1 MLKIFSR
8 KETDFFE
15 PFDKGARNGIK
26 AASLLISLFGDM
38 DNSEAISKEIRET
51 EKDGDMITHD
61 IIRRLNKTFIT
72 PIDREDMHELCVK
85 LDDIVDLIWAC
96 AERITLFRIKE
107 PTADAIEI
115 AKELL
120 VTTEMVSKAVIA
132 LRDKKYSFVQEYCI
146 EINSLENR
154 IDRLYR
160 AALGKLFDEVK
171 DPIFLIK
178 WKEIYEL
185 LENASD
191 ACEDVANIL
200 EGIVLKYA

>member
-1 MLKIFSR
+1 MGLFLR
-8 KETDFFE
+8 KDIDFFE
-15 PFDKGARNGIK
+15 PFDKAARNVIK
-26 AASLLISLFGDM
+26 ASSLLLSAFMDM
-38 DNSEAISKEIRET
+38 ENLETISKEIRET
-51 EKDGDMITHD
+51 EKEGDMMTHD
-61 IIRRLNKTFIT
+61 IIRQLNKSFIT
-72 PIDREDMHELCVK
+72 PIDREDMHALCDNI
-85 LDDIVDLIWAC
+85 DDVVDLIWAC
-96 AERITLFRIKE
+96 AERLNIFRLRE
-107 PTADAIEI
+107 ATPEAIEI

-120 VTTEMVSKAVIA
+120 VTAEMMSKAIMA

-160 AALGKLFDEVK
+160 TALGKLFDEVK

-185 LENASD
+185 LEDASD

-200 EGIVLKYA
+200 EAIVLKYA

>member
-1 MLKIFSR
+1 MKMFFR
-8 KETDFFE
+8 KEVDFFE
-15 PFDKGARNGIK
+15 PFDKSARNVIK
-26 AASLLISLFGDM
+26 AASLLISLLQDM
-38 DNSEAISKEIRET
+38 EHLEIISKEIRET
-51 EKDGDMITHD
+51 EKEGDMMTHD

-72 PIDREDMHELCVK
+72 PIDREDMHNLCVK
-85 LDDIVDLIWAC
+85 IDDIVDLIWAC
-96 AERITLFRIKE
+96 AERITLFRITE
-107 PTADAIEI
+107 PTDEAIEI

-120 VTTEMVSKAVIA
+120 LTTEMVSKAIIA

-160 AALGKLFDEVK
+160 TALGKLFDEVK

-178 WKEIYEL
+178 WKEIYEY
-185 LENASD
+185 LEDASD

>member
-1 MLKIFSR
+1 MKIFFR
-8 KETDFFE
+8 KEVDFFE
-15 PFDKGARNGIK
+15 PFDKSARNVIK
-26 AASLLISLFGDM
+26 AASLLISLLQDM
-38 DNSEAISKEIRET
+38 EHLEIISKEIRET
-51 EKDGDMITHD
+51 EKEGDMMTHD

-72 PIDREDMHELCVK
+72 PIDREDMHNLCVK
-85 LDDIVDLIWAC
+85 IDDIVDLIWAC
-96 AERITLFRIKE
+96 AERITLFKITE
-107 PTADAIEI
+107 PTDESIEI

-120 VTTEMVSKAVIA
+120 LTTEMVSKAIIA

-160 AALGKLFDEVK
+160 AALGKLFDDVK

-178 WKEIYEL
+178 WKEIYEY
-185 LENASD
+185 LEDASD

>member
-1 MLKIFSR
+1 MEHLEI
-8 KETDFFE
+8 
-15 PFDKGARNGIK
+15 
-26 AASLLISLFGDM
+26 
-38 DNSEAISKEIRET
+38 ISKEIRET
-51 EKDGDMITHD
+51 EKEGDMMTHD

-72 PIDREDMHELCVK
+72 PIDREDMHNLCVK
-85 LDDIVDLIWAC
+85 IDDIVDLIWAC
-96 AERITLFRIKE
+96 AERITLFKITE
-107 PTADAIEI
+107 PTDEAIEI

-120 VTTEMVSKAVIA
+120 LTTEMVSKAIIA

-160 AALGKLFDEVK
+160 AAIGKLFDEVK

-178 WKEIYEL
+178 WKEIYEY
-185 LENASD
+185 LEDASD

>member
-1 MLKIFSR
+1 MGLFLR
-8 KETDFFE
+8 KDIDFFE
-15 PFDKGARNGIK
+15 PFDKAARNVIK
-26 AASLLISLFGDM
+26 ASSLLLSAFLDM
-38 DNSEAISKEIRET
+38 ENLEMIAKEIRET
-51 EKDGDMITHD
+51 EKEGDMMTHD
-61 IIRRLNKTFIT
+61 IIRQLNKSFIT
-72 PIDREDMHELCVK
+72 PIDREDMHALCDNI
-85 LDDIVDLIWAC
+85 DDVVDLIWSC
-96 AERITLFRIKE
+96 AERLSLFRLTE
-107 PTADAIEI
+107 ATPEAIEI

-120 VTTEMVSKAVIA
+120 VTAEMMSKAIVA

-160 AALGKLFDEVK
+160 TALGKLFDEVK

-178 WKEIYEL
+178 WKEIYEF

-191 ACEDVANIL
+191 ACEDVANVL

>member
-1 MLKIFSR
+1 MKIFFR
-8 KETDFFE
+8 KEIDFFE
-15 PFDKGARNGIK
+15 PFDKSARNVIK
-26 AASLLISLFGDM
+26 AASLLISLLQDM
-38 DNSEAISKEIRET
+38 EHLEIISKEIRET
-51 EKDGDMITHD
+51 EKEGDMMTHD

-72 PIDREDMHELCVK
+72 PIDREDMHNLCVK
-85 LDDIVDLIWAC
+85 IDDIVDLIWAC
-96 AERITLFRIKE
+96 AERITLFKITE
-107 PTADAIEI
+107 PTDESIEI

-120 VTTEMVSKAVIA
+120 LTTEMVSKAIIA

-160 AALGKLFDEVK
+160 AALGKLFDYVK

-178 WKEIYEL
+178 WKEIYEY
-185 LENASD
+185 LEDASD

>member
-15 PFDKGARNGIK
+15 PFDKAARNGIK
-26 AASLLISLFGDM
+26 AASLLISLLTDM
-38 DNSEAISKEIRET
+38 DNKEAISKDIRET

-61 IIRRLNKTFIT
+61 IIRRLNKSFIT

-96 AERITLFRIKE
+96 AERITLFKITE
-107 PTADAIEI
+107 PTDEAIEI

-132 LRDKKYSFVQEYCI
+132 LRDKKYTFVQEYCI

-160 AALGKLFDEVK
+160 AALGKLFTEVK

-178 WKEIYEL
+178 WKEIYEY

>member
-1 MLKIFSR
+1 MKMFFR
-8 KETDFFE
+8 KEVDFFE
-15 PFDKGARNGIK
+15 PFDKSARNVIK
-26 AASLLISLFGDM
+26 AASLLISLLQDM
-38 DNSEAISKEIRET
+38 EHLEIISKEIRET
-51 EKDGDMITHD
+51 EKEGDMMTHD

-72 PIDREDMHELCVK
+72 PIDREDMHNLCVK
-85 LDDIVDLIWAC
+85 IDDIVDLIWAC
-96 AERITLFRIKE
+96 AERITLFKITE
-107 PTADAIEI
+107 PTDEAIEI

-120 VTTEMVSKAVIA
+120 LTTEMVSKAIIA

-178 WKEIYEL
+178 WKEIYEY
-185 LENASD
+185 LEDASD

>member
-1 MLKIFSR
+1 MKIFFR
-8 KETDFFE
+8 KEIDFFE
-15 PFDKGARNGIK
+15 PFDKSARNVIK
-26 AASLLISLFGDM
+26 AASLLISLLQDM
-38 DNSEAISKEIRET
+38 EHLEIISKEIRET
-51 EKDGDMITHD
+51 EKEGDMMTHD

-72 PIDREDMHELCVK
+72 PIDREDMHNLCVK
-85 LDDIVDLIWAC
+85 IDDIVDLIWAC
-96 AERITLFRIKE
+96 AERITLFKITE
-107 PTADAIEI
+107 PTDESIEI

-120 VTTEMVSKAVIA
+120 LTTEMVSKAIIA

-160 AALGKLFDEVK
+160 AALGKLFDDVK

-178 WKEIYEL
+178 WKEIYEY
-185 LENASD
+185 LEDASD

>member
-1 MLKIFSR
+1 MKFFFPQQI
-8 KETDFFE
+8 DFFE
-15 PFDKGARNGIK
+15 LFDKASRNVIK
-26 AASLLISLFGDM
+26 AASLLVAALQDM
-38 DNSEAISKEIRET
+38 ENLEIISKDIRET
-51 EKDGDMITHD
+51 EKDGDMMTHD
-61 IIRRLNKTFIT
+61 IIRKLNKTFIT
-72 PIDREDMHELCVK
+72 PIDREDLHALSVRI
-85 LDDIVDLIWAC
+85 DDVVDLIWAC
-96 AERITLFRIKE
+96 TERLTLFKLKE
-107 PTADAIEI
+107 PTRESIEI

-132 LRDKKYSFVQEYCI
+132 LRDKKYAFVQEYCI

-160 AALGKLFDEVK
+160 DSLGKLFDEVK

-178 WKEIYEL
+178 WKEIYEY
-185 LENASD
+185 LEDASD